1 VFSLGEG
8 ILVLFNGFIIPLLI
22 TIAVLFFVV
31 NVVRYFIVESD
42 DTESRAVARDFGMYG
57 ILALVFI
64 VAFWGI
70 VNFFVVSLGFV
81 EDDCYPI
88 PDWIGIER
96 CGEGPEVSSTLGG
109 GGTLGDGGGFGDTD
123 FDAEIGGSGDTPPD
137 TSGPGGLPTPGDPDT
152 PPEVTPPPTS
162 EGPLV
167 GAQAAAQADI
177 ADFATDLQDGE
188 SDLGPAGPILAEAGI
203 FADLSDFSGGY
214 NDLERL
220 QAAYRLQQ
228 MGELGTAEYNNLVSR
243 TNNYRA
249 ESGLLPISNSIIE
262 DIAVPESDWPAS
274 LISSRNQLI
283 IDQVVEYNMSPTR
296 EDIPVDSIRFLLTSP
311 DLSLDQRYDNFN
323 TLYDDPD
330 FNALMT
336 DEFSESYL
344 GYLNAEA
351 VLQGENLGDLYN

>member
-1 VFSLGEG
+1 
-8 ILVLFNGFIIPLLI
+8 
-22 TIAVLFFVV
+22 
-31 NVVRYFIVESD
+31 
-42 DTESRAVARDFGMYG
+42 M
-57 ILALVFI
+57 
-64 VAFWGI
+64 
-70 VNFFVVSLGFV
+70 
-81 EDDCYPI
+81 
-88 PDWIGIER
+88 
-96 CGEGPEVSSTLGG
+96 
-109 GGTLGDGGGFGDTD
+109 
-123 FDAEIGGSGDTPPD
+123 
-137 TSGPGGLPTPGDPDT
+137 
-152 PPEVTPPPTS
+152 
-162 EGPLV
+162 
-167 GAQAAAQADI
+167 
-177 ADFATDLQDGE
+177 
-188 SDLGPAGPILAEAGI
+188 AEAGI

-283 IDQVVEYNMSPTR
+283 IDQVAEYNMSPTR